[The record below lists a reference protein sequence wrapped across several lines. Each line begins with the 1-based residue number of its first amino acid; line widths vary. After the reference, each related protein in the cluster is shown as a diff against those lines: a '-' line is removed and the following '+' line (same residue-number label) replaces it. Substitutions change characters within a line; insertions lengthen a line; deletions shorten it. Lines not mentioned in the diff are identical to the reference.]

1 MHRDAVILFSG
12 NARREE
18 TRKGLPPRFL
28 GRLHEAIAETV
39 RSVGGVD
46 LIVVSEQIAPDRL
59 GARVRDE
66 LAACF
71 DAGYANVALLAGDVV
86 GLTRDL
92 LGDAFAALAYAP
104 AVVGESP
111 DGGFY
116 LAAFRG
122 APSVDW
128 ESLPWCTADMFASL
142 TAALGECATLPP
154 LRDVDSLGDAFRA
167 VAALLDPRV
176 RAWLLSLL
184 QMPVHATSRALPSIA
199 RPRPATNL
207 RAPPAA

>member
-1 MHRDAVILFSG
+1 MRRDAVILFSG

-28 GRLHEAIAETV
+28 GRLHESIAETV

-46 LIVVSEQIAPDRL
+46 LIVVSEQIDPDRL
-59 GARVRDE
+59 GARVRDA

-86 GLTRDL
+86 GLTRDV
-92 LGDAFAALAYAP
+92 LGDAFAALTSAP

-116 LAAFRG
+116 FAAFRG

-167 VAALLDPRV
+167 AAALHDPRV
-176 RAWLLSLL
+176 RVWLLSLL
-184 QMPVHATSRALPSIA
+184 QVRRYTPSSIA
-199 RPRPATNL
+199 AIPL
-207 RAPPAA
+207 RSSGACLLRGPPGA